1 MAEENEVQ
9 EAAAAPEAAPK
20 KSKTGLYLTIIV
32 VQLLIAGFLIWKFVF
47 PEYEEIKTAN
57 DVALGRYE
65 APKEAKD
72 AGEEE
77 DGEVKELGPLYAFEN
92 LTVNPK
98 GSRGM
103 RYAVVGLSAELDSE
117 EDVPL
122 LDQYKTV
129 LVDNYIAYMRKHTMK
144 ELAEESTM
152 DSLKVGFKMLTNEL
166 LGREVVKNVY
176 FTQFVLQ

>member
-1 MAEENEVQ
+1 MAEENEVKA
-9 EAAAAPEAAPK
+9 EASSSAPPPK

-32 VQLLIAGFLIWKFVF
+32 VQLLVAGFLIWKFVF

-65 APKEAKD
+65 APQAK
-72 AGEEE
+72 GESKDED
-77 DGEVKELGPLYAFEN
+77 DGELKELGPLYNFEN

-103 RYAVVGLSAELDSE
+103 RYAVVGLSAELESE
-117 EDVPL
+117 EDSPL

-129 LVDNYIAYMRKHTMK
+129 LIDNYIAYMRKHTMK

-152 DSLKVGFKMLTNEL
+152 DSLKIGFKTITNEL